1 MKIIKNFIRLL
12 QIILLFLIPLLI
24 IYWIICQV
32 NFDPLKSI
40 QAFLGFILDPV
51 ISTVKTVQNF
61 EIDFNGQ
68 TADINALVAA
78 GASIF
83 IIIIL
88 TFFESFISYL
98 ESLIRLASLKST
110 EAEIKRTN
118 KKLHDSYVKQMLSI
132 DNIYLFLKFK
142 ITEEAHSYLASED
155 TSKEIADK
163 IQKEIIEHSKNYIVK
178 AATASENEKYRYSF
192 IFNDINNAIDYTLYI
207 SDRLKTAKE
216 ELAESKSKIS
226 FIATMHCGNSNKNSE
241 TDYKIAD
248 KLLNLAGDNEIIS
261 SDLFKN
267 KYYVHNE
274 NPAVQFLSRGE
285 YSILDQN
292 IEVFRIER

>member
-32 NFDPLKSI
+32 NFDPIRSI
-40 QAFLGFILDPV
+40 QTFLGYILDPV
-51 ISTVKTVQNF
+51 ISTVKTAQNF

-83 IIIIL
+83 AIITL
-88 TFFESFISYL
+88 TFFESFINYL
-98 ESLIRLASLKST
+98 ESLIRLASLKNT

-142 ITEEAHSYLASED
+142 ITEEAHSYLISED
-155 TSKEIADK
+155 DSKETVDK
-163 IQKEIIEHSKNYIVK
+163 IQKEIIEHSKNFSVK
-178 AATASENEKYRYSF
+178 ATAASENEKYRHSF
-192 IFNDINNAIDYTLYI
+192 IFNDINNALTYALYI
-207 SDRLKTAKE
+207 SDSLKAAKE
-216 ELAESKSKIS
+216 ELAASGSKIS
-226 FIATMHCGNSNKNSE
+226 FIATMHCENSNKDSG
-241 TDYKIAD
+241 TDYKIAY
-248 KLLNLAGDNEIIS
+248 KLINLAGDNEIIS

-285 YSILDQN
+285 YNILDQN
-292 IEVFRIER
+292 IEVFRIAR